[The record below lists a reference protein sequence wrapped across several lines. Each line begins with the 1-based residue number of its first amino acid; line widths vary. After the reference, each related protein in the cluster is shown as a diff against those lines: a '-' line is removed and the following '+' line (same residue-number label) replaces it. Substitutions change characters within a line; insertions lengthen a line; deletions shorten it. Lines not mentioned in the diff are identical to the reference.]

1 MIDLARILRPP
12 RYGYERDGRFYR
24 PSAREILREYFYN
37 LNVFRDRR
45 EWINVCNVL
54 THWGLLVPFVLTF
67 TVYASVAHF
76 AELAAYVVYLNVFGT
91 VFLHRY
97 GAQAQD
103 RGALHGLA
111 RRAPLASGEAGR
123 PLLRARRLALLLSR
137 RRAEGGGAARPRPGR
152 VPRGEEAGDAPGS
165 PAVHV
170 HGVSALGNDR
180 PSGAHDRPLR
190 AELG

>member
-97 GAQAQD
+97 GA
-103 RGALHGLA
+103 H
-111 RRAPLASGEAGR
+111 RAFRFSGCFPRFLVRNMAPKLMIEELFTVSHVVHHSR
-123 PLLRARRLALLLSR
+123 P
-137 RRAEGGGAARPRPGR
+137 EKPGD
-152 VPRGEEAGDAPGS
+152 PYC
-165 PAVHV
+165 
-170 HGVSALGNDR
+170 ALG
-180 PSGAHDRPLR
+180 GWL
-190 AELG
+190 